1 VTPDQH
7 LSGRQPQAVQ
17 NALRV
22 LEEVARRGAGVTAK
36 EVARASGV
44 PSATTYRLLNLLVA
58 EGYLVRM
65 PDLHGFALGQ
75 KVSALTGGAAPPAV
89 CTAARMCVAEL
100 RTTIRFGVHLVLYG
114 STSIRIADADPDR
127 PFTSAQLL
135 TRYLHASALG
145 RLYLADK
152 THWREYWPDN
162 RLRAATERT
171 VTSSTALD
179 GILADVRAQGFAS
192 QVSELNLE
200 TACLAIPVRSATG
213 GLVAAIS
220 LSAPAARAKAL
231 PPLVDQVKGC
241 ADQLG
246 PLVS

>member
-1 VTPDQH
+1 MTPDQPF
-7 LSGRQPQAVQ
+7 SGRQPQAVQ

-36 EVARASGV
+36 EVASASGI
-44 PSATTYRLLNLLVA
+44 PSATTYRMLNLLVA

-75 KVSALTGGAAPPAV
+75 KLGALTGGAAPPAV
-89 CTAARMCVAEL
+89 CTAARMRVAEL

-114 STSIRIADADPDR
+114 KTSIRVADSDPDR

-145 RLYLADK
+145 RLYLAEQPR
-152 THWREYWPDN
+152 WRDILPDR
-162 RLRAATERT
+162 RLRAATDRT
-171 VTSSTALD
+171 VTSPTALD
-179 GILADVRAQGFAS
+179 GVLADVRARGFAI
-192 QVSELNLE
+192 QVGELRSE
-200 TACLAIPVRSATG
+200 TACVAVPVRSSTG
-213 GLVAAIS
+213 GLVAAIA
-220 LSAPAARAKAL
+220 LIAPADRAEAL
-231 PPLVDQVKGC
+231 LPLVDQVKAC